1 VDGAPARL
9 DPVSGRLWLVAIT
22 IANIPG
28 LMRRLRERFAR
39 VEVVS
44 ETQRPFTPR
53 EYNELDDGLFDY
65 LALLRSRG
73 MSDFH
78 EAFGGEYVFRNL
90 LIRAAEV
97 REP

>member
-1 VDGAPARL
+1 
-9 DPVSGRLWLVAIT
+9 
-22 IANIPG
+22 
-28 LMRRLRERFAR
+28 
-39 VEVVS
+39 
-44 ETQRPFTPR
+44 
-53 EYNELDDGLFDY
+53 
-65 LALLRSRG
+65 